1 MHHIGK
7 RLGWCPGS
15 STRETAYDHLNVT
28 IADEHK
34 YALHVLLVE
43 HGKRCRL
50 CSKGGRLQKEVEGD
64 CPFKNWSST
73 VQEYS
78 SSSST
83 EETSNRI
90 EKVTIKEEKIVFE
103 TPTAFYRNE
112 KRKEE
117 DVSSSNEK
125 AVKRLRHWDLQN
137 ASYVANE
144 SKQ

>member
-1 MHHIGK
+1 M
-7 RLGWCPGS
+7 
-15 STRETAYDHLNVT
+15 
-28 IADEHK
+28 
-34 YALHVLLVE
+34 
-43 HGKRCRL
+43 
-50 CSKGGRLQKEVEGD
+50 EGD

-73 VQEYS
+73 VQEYAS

-103 TPTAFYRNE
+103 TPTAFYRND

-117 DVSSSNEK
+117 DVSSNSNEK

-144 SKQ
+144 SKE

>member
-1 MHHIGK
+1 
-7 RLGWCPGS
+7 LGWVPGS
-15 STRETAYDHLNVT
+15 STRETAYDHLNAT

-43 HGKRCRL
+43 HGKRCRQ
-50 CSKGGRLQKEVEGD
+50 CSKGGRLQKEVEGE
-64 CPFKNWSST
+64 CPFKNWAVT
-73 VQEYS
+73 VQEYAS

-117 DVSSSNEK
+117 DDASSSNEK